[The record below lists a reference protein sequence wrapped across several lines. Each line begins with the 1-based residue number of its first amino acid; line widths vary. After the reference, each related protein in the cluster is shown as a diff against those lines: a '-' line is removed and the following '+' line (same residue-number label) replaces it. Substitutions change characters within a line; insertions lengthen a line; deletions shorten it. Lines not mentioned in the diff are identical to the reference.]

1 MLYVTIVSNYI
12 GKSDKNNGNLGA
24 SNIGNNVFI
33 GACAKIIGPVTIG
46 DNAKIEA
53 GCIVVKDV
61 PTNATC
67 VMESPRLIIKENNI

>member
-12 GKSDKNNGNLGA
+12 GKSDKYNGNLGA

-46 DNAKIEA
+46 DNAKIGA

-67 VMESPRLIIKENNI
+67 VMQSPRLIIKENNK